1 MRTPKLKITSEE
13 VQGLGKTDKK
23 KRPAIVKGTSVDNNL
38 ISVQQCMFSQELLI
52 LKEFLWYGGEQI
64 IIMPDIN

>member
-23 KRPAIVKGTSVDNNL
+23 KRPAIVKGTFVDNNL

-52 LKEFLWYGGEQI
+52 LKEFL
-64 IIMPDIN
+64 